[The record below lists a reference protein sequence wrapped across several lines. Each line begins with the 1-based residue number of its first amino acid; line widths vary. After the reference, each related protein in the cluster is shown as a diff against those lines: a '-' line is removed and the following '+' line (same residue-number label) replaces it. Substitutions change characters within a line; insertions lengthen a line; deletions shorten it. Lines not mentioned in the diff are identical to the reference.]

1 MIILTKK
8 KFSKKGNKHIVFS
21 TLLFRRSQPS
31 LLIVIKYC
39 SPFSLVYGMSASRC
53 LCMYSY
59 YLSDYSYTLE
69 MSTRLYILRVLM
81 F

>member
-8 KFSKKGNKHIVFS
+8 KFSKKGSKHIVFS
-21 TLLFRRSQPS
+21 TLLFRI
-31 LLIVIKYC
+31 IVIKYC
-39 SPFSLVYGMSASRC
+39 NPFSLVYGMSASRC

-69 MSTRLYILRVLM
+69 MSTRLYILIVLM